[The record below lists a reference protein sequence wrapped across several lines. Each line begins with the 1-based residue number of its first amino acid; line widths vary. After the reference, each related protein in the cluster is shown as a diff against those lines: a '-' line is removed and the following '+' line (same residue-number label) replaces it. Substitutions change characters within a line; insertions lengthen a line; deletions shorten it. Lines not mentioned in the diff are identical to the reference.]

1 VLPDG
6 KVLSSFLEGVTD
18 TRFFPY
24 QISGAVG
31 MVLKIYGCI
40 DESLFAGTSPQALDM
55 REAARD
61 LEDVTVHGCIM
72 ADEVGFGKTKQL
84 LLAAY
89 LHTLLYPEQKPVVGR
104 DTGTLAVL
112 HTS

>member
-1 VLPDG
+1 
-6 KVLSSFLEGVTD
+6 
-18 TRFFPY
+18 
-24 QISGAVG
+24 

-61 LEDVTVHGCIM
+61 LEDVKVHGCIM